1 MENRHHPRHRVKIL
15 LILSMLLMLTG
26 CPEGSNGTENK
37 AGSFRVGEEIY
48 VCGCPMMCCNSYSRE
63 PGRCICNVPLRKAT
77 VSRIHN
83 GKTYVTVNGRVKSLH
98 IPEK

>member
-1 MENRHHPRHRVKIL
+1 
-15 LILSMLLMLTG
+15 
-26 CPEGSNGTENK
+26 
-37 AGSFRVGEEIY
+37 
-48 VCGCPMMCCNSYSRE
+48 MMCCNSYSRE

-83 GKTYVTVNGRVKSLH
+83 GKTYVTVNGRVKSLL